1 MYDVQAVLKRD
12 HCSALDK
19 YKMKGSG
26 TTRWKAA
33 VGVSALPLRLWR
45 CHKLCA
51 SVVAAV
57 ASLLCCGW
65 LAGGTVPR
73 WPASSRVPAYECA
86 KSPGV
91 VYFPT
96 PPAVGLLQE
105 VLREQGG
112 IFEQAGRTPTGKIIW
127 QLKAAAEQAA
137 GRQL

>member
-73 WPASSRVPAYECA
+73 WPATLSR
-86 KSPGV
+86 
-91 VYFPT
+91 
-96 PPAVGLLQE
+96 
-105 VLREQGG
+105 R
-112 IFEQAGRTPTGKIIW
+112 AGRLPATQPVQAAQAKNR
-127 QLKAAAEQAA
+127 QLAAAGAEVAVI
-137 GRQL
+137 